1 MATWHGGRTDVTSTR
16 PGRTAVNQPPVF
28 PHGQGGLAVGSWLLG
43 MRQFLVPFGL
53 DRSHRGDRR
62 IRGVRADRSRLF
74 VIFDPGLPGWS
85 GHRLRRDC
93 SGNVTVR
100 RETLELPER
109 RCRMPAVRPV
119 VRAAA
124 PADAEQVAAIF
135 AHYVATSV
143 ATFEEV
149 APTAADWRR
158 RLGDLAGRN
167 LPFLVAE
174 ADGDGPVCGFAYASP
189 WRPKPAYRHTV
200 EDTVYLSPGH
210 TGRGL
215 GSALLGGLLAG
226 CAAAGARQVIA
237 VIADTGS
244 DASAALHRRFGFT
257 QAGVLAGVGR
267 KHGRWIDTV
276 LMQKDLGSG
285 E

>member
-1 MATWHGGRTDVTSTR
+1 M
-16 PGRTAVNQPPVF
+16 
-28 PHGQGGLAVGSWLLG
+28 
-43 MRQFLVPFGL
+43 VP
-53 DRSHRGDRR
+53 
-62 IRGVRADRSRLF
+62 A
-74 VIFDPGLPGWS
+74 
-85 GHRLRRDC
+85 
-93 SGNVTVR
+93 
-100 RETLELPER
+100 
-109 RCRMPAVRPV
+109 AQPV
-119 VRAAA
+119 VRTAA
-124 PADAEQVAAIF
+124 PADAEQVAVIF

-149 APTAADWRR
+149 APAAADWRQ

-174 ADGDGPVCGFAYASP
+174 ADGDGSVCGFAYASP

-210 TGRGL
+210 TGRGI
-215 GSALLGGLLAG
+215 GSALLGGVLAG

-257 QAGVLAGVGR
+257 QAGVLSGVGR

-276 LMQKDLGSG
+276 LMQKDLGPG

>member
-1 MATWHGGRTDVTSTR
+1 M
-16 PGRTAVNQPPVF
+16 
-28 PHGQGGLAVGSWLLG
+28 
-43 MRQFLVPFGL
+43 
-53 DRSHRGDRR
+53 
-62 IRGVRADRSRLF
+62 
-74 VIFDPGLPGWS
+74 
-85 GHRLRRDC
+85 
-93 SGNVTVR
+93 
-100 RETLELPER
+100 
-109 RCRMPAVRPV
+109 
-119 VRAAA
+119 
-124 PADAEQVAAIF
+124 
-135 AHYVATSV
+135 TSV

-149 APTAADWRR
+149 PPAAADWRR
-158 RLGDLAGRN
+158 RLADLAGAN

-174 ADGDGPVCGFAYASP
+174 ASGMPGTVCGFAYASP

-226 CAAAGARQVIA
+226 CADAGARQVIA

-257 QAGVLAGVGR
+257 EAGRLSGVGR

-276 LMQKDLGSG
+276 LMQRTLGSAS
-285 E
+285 

>member
-1 MATWHGGRTDVTSTR
+1 
-16 PGRTAVNQPPVF
+16 
-28 PHGQGGLAVGSWLLG
+28 
-43 MRQFLVPFGL
+43 
-53 DRSHRGDRR
+53 
-62 IRGVRADRSRLF
+62 
-74 VIFDPGLPGWS
+74 
-85 GHRLRRDC
+85 
-93 SGNVTVR
+93 
-100 RETLELPER
+100 
-109 RCRMPAVRPV
+109 MPAAQPV
-119 VRAAA
+119 VRAAV
-124 PADAEQVAAIF
+124 PADAEPVAAIF

-149 APTAADWRR
+149 APTAADWRQ

-174 ADGDGPVCGFAYASP
+174 ADAAEGSGSVCGFAYASP

-210 TGRGL
+210 TGRGI

-257 QAGVLAGVGR
+257 QAGMLSGVGR

-276 LMQKDLGSG
+276 LMQKELTRKDRGPG